1 MTGSRI
7 IASIVAA
14 LACAAWIAAAQAA
27 PRLVEPPAL
36 KELVAAGKLPPVAER
51 LPLVPAVVTFDGT
64 AKTPGRYGG
73 DLRLLMAKAKDIRM
87 MTVYGY
93 ARLIG
98 YNEKLEFVPDILER
112 LENEGNRVFTLY
124 LRKGHKW
131 SDGQPFTA
139 EAFRYYWEDIAL
151 NKDLAPFGP
160 PRQLVVDGEKPRVE
174 FIDETTIRYSW
185 SRPNPYFIPALAG
198 ASPLFIYRPGHYLKQ
213 FHGKYVDA
221 AELKKKVR
229 EAGSRNWA
237 GLHHR
242 RDNQYKQDNPDLP
255 MLQPWIATTRMPSER
270 FIFRRNPYYHR
281 IDAAGL
287 QLPYIDRVIVN
298 ISDTKLIPAKTGAG
312 DADLQGRYLRF
323 DNYTFLKESERRND
337 FRVRLWRT
345 VKGAQ
350 IALFPNLNAADEV
363 WRGVL
368 RDVRFRR
375 ALSLAIHR
383 HEINQVVYYG
393 LVIEGN
399 NTVLPQSPLFRP
411 EYQKSWARYDLEQ
424 ANALLDEMGLT
435 KRDSRGVRLLPDGQ
449 PVEIVVETAGES
461 TEETDVL
468 ELIHDGWLAVGVKLY
483 TKPSQRA
490 VFRSRIY
497 SGDTIMSV
505 WSGLSNAIPSP
516 DMSPEELAPTAQTQL
531 QWPKWGLYYESAG
544 NSGRAPDLPE
554 VKELARLNHQWQ
566 VASSTE
572 ERARIW
578 RRMLKIHAD
587 NVYTIG
593 VVSGVL
599 QPVVITN
606 RLRNVPVE
614 GIYNWDPGSY
624 FGIYKPDT
632 FWYAQAAGELSQ

>member
-1 MTGSRI
+1 MTGPRI
-7 IASIVAA
+7 IAGLLAA
-14 LACAAWIAAAQAA
+14 LACWAGLAVALAA
-27 PRLVEPPAL
+27 PQPIEPPSL
-36 KELVAAGKLPPVAER
+36 KAQVEAGTLPPVAQR
-51 LPLVPAVVTFDGT
+51 LPLIPAVVALDGPNLS
-64 AKTPGRYGG
+64 PGRHGG

-98 YNEKLEFVPDILER
+98 YNDKLEFVPDILER
-112 LENEGNRVFTLY
+112 LENQGNRVFTMY

-131 SDGQPFTA
+131 SDGRPFTSD
-139 EAFRYYWEDIAL
+139 AFRYYWEDIAL
-151 NKDLAPFGP
+151 NKDLSPFGP
-160 PRQLVVDGEKPRVE
+160 PRQLVVDGEQPKVE
-174 FIDETTIRYSW
+174 YLDETTVRYSW
-185 SRPNPYFIPALAG
+185 SSPNPYFIPALAG

-213 FHGKYVDA
+213 FHAKYTDPVA
-221 AELKKKVR
+221 LKKKAR
-229 EAGSRNWA
+229 KAGSRNWA

-281 IDAAGL
+281 IDGAGR

-298 ISDTKLIPAKTGAG
+298 ITDTKLIPAKTGAG
-312 DADLQGRYLRF
+312 DSDLQGRYLRF
-323 DNYTFLKESERRND
+323 DNYTFLKESEERND
-337 FRVRLWRT
+337 FKVRLWRT

-350 IALFPNLNAADEV
+350 IALFPNLNAADET

-399 NTVLPQSPLFRP
+399 NTILPQSPLFRP
-411 EYQKSWARYDLEQ
+411 EYQKRWAAYDLDR
-424 ANALLDEMGLT
+424 ANALLDEIGLT
-435 KRDSRGVRLLPDGQ
+435 KRDSRGVRLLPNGE
-449 PVEIVVETAGES
+449 PAEIVVETSGES

-468 ELIHDGWLAVGVKLY
+468 ELIHDGWLAVGIKLY
-483 TKPSQRA
+483 TKPSQRE

-505 WSGLSNAIPSP
+505 WSGLSNAIPTA
-516 DMSPEELAPTAQTQL
+516 DMSPQELAPTAQTQL
-531 QWPKWGLYYESAG
+531 QWPKWGLYYETAG
-544 NSGRAPDLPE
+544 NSGKEPDLPE
-554 VKELARLNHQWQ
+554 VRELAQLNHQWQ
-566 VASSTE
+566 VATSTE

-578 RRMLKIHAD
+578 RRMLEIQTD

-593 VVSGVL
+593 IVSGVL
-599 QPVVITN
+599 QPVVISN

-632 FWYAQAAGELSQ
+632 FWFADAAGNLSQ